1 MCACSYSHSLIGFF
15 LYVYSKIKLCISI
28 CAYVCILPC
37 IHTHK
42 HVELAH
48 EHKHTLFWSYISKV
62 KELTS
67 HRNTKKWE
75 CALQINF
82 SLSHFFF
89 FVFHWFIFVL
99 FVFYFGCRDR
109 DSITQFFHTVF
120 INFLF
125 YFLLGWEAR
134 TYVLDETSWNSLMA
148 LLLSLK
154 KTKPKITKICSLGD
168 E

>member
-89 FVFHWFIFVL
+89 CFSLVHCCFVCFLFWMQRQGLDHSIFSHCLYKLFVL
-99 FVFYFGCRDR
+99 FLIRLRSKNLCVRWN
-109 DSITQFFHTVF
+109 IMKF
-120 INFLF
+120 IN
-125 YFLLGWEAR
+125 GI
-134 TYVLDETSWNSLMA
+134 
-148 LLLSLK
+148 
-154 KTKPKITKICSLGD
+154 IT
-168 E
+168 